1 MDDFTFYFKLGWQH
15 ILNLQ
20 ALDHLMFL
28 TTLSAVYLLTD
39 WRQVLI
45 LITAFTIGH
54 SLTLALSTFDVIR
67 INSNWV
73 EFLIPLTIIITA
85 LTNLFQKNTAQK
97 QLQVNYFL
105 PLFFGLIHGLG
116 FANNIRFMLAKQQHI
131 TLPLLGFNLGI
142 EAGQMVA
149 VLIILLLS
157 FIVVNKIRLPKRWWV
172 RILSGAALSIAIFM
186 FIERW
191 PLKT

>member
-1 MDDFTFYFKLGWQH
+1 MDDFTFYLKLGWQH
-15 ILNLQ
+15 IINWQ

-28 TTLSAVYLLTD
+28 VALSAIYLLAD

-67 INSNWV
+67 VNTRWV

-85 LTNLFQKNTAQK
+85 LINLFQKDTNK
-97 QLQVNYFL
+97 KKLRVNYFL

-142 EAGQMVA
+142 EAGQIVV
-149 VLIILLLS
+149 VLIIIWLC
-157 FIVVNKIRLPKRWWV
+157 FIVVNKLRLPKRWWV
-172 RILSGAALSIAIFM
+172 LILSGAALCIGIFM
-186 FIERW
+186 CIERW
-191 PLKT
+191 PLKN

>member
-172 RILSGAALSIAIFM
+172 RILSGAALSIAIIM
-186 FIERW
+186 CIERW
-191 PLKT
+191 PLKN